1 MQRSSPSSD
10 PRFVAKAPTDFDVLS
25 ALAELRASIRRFD
38 SALIAYSGGVDS
50 ALVMAVANEVL
61 GSRAIACIG
70 VSPSYPQ
77 RELENAIAVAK
88 SIGARHQLVQT
99 EEHLNANY
107 AANPANRCY
116 FCKTELYDRLR
127 KFASEMNVP
136 VILDGT
142 NATDLTD
149 DHRPGY
155 QAAREHGVRSPLA
168 EVGLTKDQVRAA
180 AKHIGLSVWDKPAM
194 PCLSS
199 RVPQG
204 VTIVPELLGRIER
217 AEDALVAMGF
227 KQFRVRH
234 HGDVAR
240 IELPVVDLPRAIE
253 QRETIVAA
261 VRAAGYRFV
270 ALDLAG
276 FQSGSLSS
284 DGANSSRA
292 ESRSV

>member
-1 MQRSSPSSD
+1 MQR
-10 PRFVAKAPTDFDVLS
+10 PTLNARLLTLNEEGIAADVIRLRDNIRQHES
-25 ALAELRASIRRFD
+25 AI
-38 SALIAYSGGVDS
+38 IAYSGGVDS
-50 ALVMAVANEVL
+50 ALVMAVAHEVL
-61 GSRAIACIG
+61 GSRAVACIG

-77 RELENAIAVAK
+77 RELEHAIAVAK
-88 SIGARHQLVQT
+88 SLGARHQLVQT

-116 FCKTELYDRLR
+116 FCKTELYDRLA
-127 KFASEMNVP
+127 KLAADMNVST
-136 VILDGT
+136 ILDGT

-149 DHRPGY
+149 NHRPGY

-168 EVGLTKDQVRAA
+168 EVGLTKDQVRAV

-199 RVPQG
+199 RVPHG

-227 KQFRVRH
+227 RQFRVRH

-240 IELPVVDLPRAIE
+240 IELPAADLPRAIE
-253 QRETIVAA
+253 QRVTIVAA

-276 FQSGSLSS
+276 FQSGSLNN
-284 DGANSSRA
+284 DATGEER
-292 ESRSV
+292 

>member
-1 MQRSSPSSD
+1 MQRSTLNAQ
-10 PRFVAKAPTDFDVLS
+10 FPTLNEKGIAVDVIRLRDNIRQYES
-25 ALAELRASIRRFD
+25 ALV
-38 SALIAYSGGVDS
+38 AYSGGVDS
-50 ALVMAVANEVL
+50 ALVMAVAHDVL
-61 GSRAIACIG
+61 GSRAVACIG

-77 RELENAIAVAK
+77 RELENAIAVAN
-88 SIGARHQLVQT
+88 SLGARYQLVQT

-107 AANPANRCY
+107 TANPANRCY
-116 FCKTELYDRLR
+116 FCKTELYDRLA
-127 KFASEMNVP
+127 KLAVEMNVP

-168 EVGLTKDQVRAA
+168 EVGLSKDQVRAA
-180 AKHIGLSVWDKPAM
+180 ARQIGLSVWDKPAM

-217 AEDALVAMGF
+217 AEDALVALGF

-240 IELPVVDLPRAIE
+240 IELPAADLPRAIE

-261 VRAAGYRFV
+261 VRAVGYRFV

-276 FQSGSLSS
+276 FKSGSLTNGTS
-284 DGANSSRA
+284 GENQ
-292 ESRSV
+292 

>member
-1 MQRSSPSSD
+1 MQRSTLNEEGI
-10 PRFVAKAPTDFDVLS
+10 AADVTR
-25 ALAELRASIRRFD
+25 LRDNIRQHE

-50 ALVMAVANEVL
+50 ALVMAVAHDVL

-77 RELENAIAVAK
+77 RELENAISVAQ
-88 SIGARHQLVQT
+88 SLGARYQLVQT
-99 EEHLNANY
+99 EELLNADY
-107 AANPANRCY
+107 TANPANRCY
-116 FCKTELYDRLR
+116 FCKTELYDRLA
-127 KFASEMNVP
+127 KLAVEMGVP
-136 VILDGT
+136 AILDGT

-149 DHRPGY
+149 NHRPGY

-168 EVGLTKDQVRAA
+168 DVGLTKDQVRAA

-204 VTIVPELLGRIER
+204 VTIVPGLLSRIER
-217 AEDALVAMGF
+217 AEDALVALGF

-240 IELPVVDLPRAIE
+240 IELPAADLPRAIE
-253 QRETIVAA
+253 HRETIVAA

-276 FQSGSLSS
+276 FQSGSLSNGTAA
-284 DGANSSRA
+284 D
-292 ESRSV
+292 EP